1 MHKNSSVF
9 HWGNSSLEM
18 LPTRALLLPQT
29 NELLICDI
37 HLGKGEYF
45 QQNGI
50 PLTNN
55 SDEQNLLRIKNIVEE
70 HIPNKL
76 IILGDLFHS
85 KYSISESLK
94 IKVELLA
101 ATLNIKIELIVGNHD
116 LGCKVKN
123 ISFLDFKIS
132 NNLIL
137 SHEPIGNFEDNFS
150 KLLPIFYEMQS
161 SFLSGIYKRY
171 GDLEGGQ
178 IVIYFAR
185 DLHLRLMRKREED
198 LNFDLSLEKF
208 WFNHQNTTQ
217 DKHKIIA
224 VSKYTGLP
232 KETTRRKI
240 LLLTKDKHLKKSS
253 RNKIFWE
260 FYLTCMEVL

>member
-18 LPTRALLLPQT
+18 LPSRALLLPET
-29 NELLICDI
+29 RELLICDI

-55 SDEQNLLRIKNIVEE
+55 SDEQNLLRIKNIVKE
-70 HIPNKL
+70 ISPNKL

-94 IKVELLA
+94 SKVELLA
-101 ATLNIKIELIVGNHD
+101 TTLNIKIELIVGNHD

-137 SHEPIGNFEDNFS
+137 SHEPIDNFEDNFLNICGHYHPKVYLKNS
-150 KLLPIFYEMQS
+150 KDKLSFRCFALDEKENIFYLPA
-161 SFLSGIYKRY
+161 F
-171 GDLEGGQ
+171 GDLTGGFPCKNSFKKWAIISEKQ
-178 IVIYFAR
+178 IVPI
-185 DLHLRLMRKREED
+185 
-198 LNFDLSLEKF
+198 
-208 WFNHQNTTQ
+208 
-217 DKHKIIA
+217 
-224 VSKYTGLP
+224 
-232 KETTRRKI
+232 
-240 LLLTKDKHLKKSS
+240 
-253 RNKIFWE
+253 
-260 FYLTCMEVL
+260 

>member
-70 HIPNKL
+70 YIPNKL

-94 IKVELLA
+94 NKVELLA

-116 LGCKVKN
+116 IGCKVKN
-123 ISFLDFKIS
+123 INFLNFKRS
-132 NNLIL
+132 NNFIFT
-137 SHEPIGNFEDNFS
+137 HEPIEKFEDNILNICGHYHPKIYLKDS
-150 KLLPIFYEMQS
+150 KDKLSFRCFALDEKKHIFYLPAFGDLTGGYPCKS
-161 SFLSGIYKRY
+161 SFKKWAIISDK
-171 GDLEGGQ
+171 Q
-178 IVIYFAR
+178 ILQI
-185 DLHLRLMRKREED
+185 
-198 LNFDLSLEKF
+198 
-208 WFNHQNTTQ
+208 
-217 DKHKIIA
+217 
-224 VSKYTGLP
+224 
-232 KETTRRKI
+232 
-240 LLLTKDKHLKKSS
+240 
-253 RNKIFWE
+253 
-260 FYLTCMEVL
+260 